1 MAGTMHAAGTA
12 VHNVPIPAGIEQR
25 ICRGG
30 TFAKFFREYEEE
42 FSPRADYMDGLPA
55 AFADMSDAIL
65 LVDDAKLPV
74 HKAIL
79 AANSAVFAEL
89 FMTAS
94 AQQSNSLLEVP
105 LPGDRMWD
113 VYTAL
118 KYLYKGCT
126 PCASSSPEIKSTDD
140 ARALVLFAHK
150 YGINSLLDACE
161 EFLVKLAQGDM
172 SDGGTKGFHLFT
184 SFDAVASWTELADDC
199 NLDILLAQCE
209 LSMIKDADMDLWCDP
224 AMTSGKISRSS
235 LVRMLRASQLFIH
248 RSTKDQAKYNHIDRL
263 INGGKPITVTH
274 AVQRLSAAALD
285 HHVDIATLMQW
296 KREMR

>member
-1 MAGTMHAAGTA
+1 MQKGVQST
-12 VHNVPIPAGIEQR
+12 VSRSQLEL
-25 ICRGG
+25 CRE
-30 TFAKFFREYEEE
+30 TTEDMLQNSFRKSAEG
-42 FSPRADYMDGLPA
+42 FSPRANYMDGLPA
-55 AFADMSDAIL
+55 AFVDMSDTVL

-94 AQQSNSLLEVP
+94 AQQSHSLLELP

-126 PCASSSPEIKSTDD
+126 PCASSSPEIESTDD

-161 EFLVKLAQGDM
+161 EFLVELAQGDM
-172 SDGGTKGFHLFT
+172 SDGGAKGFRLFT

-199 NLDILLAQCE
+199 NLNSLLAHCE
-209 LSMIKDADMDLWCDP
+209 LSMIKNSDMDLWCDP

-235 LVRMLRASQLFIH
+235 LVRILRASQLFIH
-248 RSTKDQAKYNHIDRL
+248 RSTRDQAKHQHVDR
-263 INGGKPITVTH
+263 PIFKGSPHTVTH
-274 AVQRLSAAALD
+274 RSSAVALD
-285 HHVDIATLMQW
+285 HHVDIETLMQW
-296 KREMR
+296 KREVL